1 MMVKDEK
8 ISVWYEEKFVLSPA
22 EEHKWTPRV
31 VGAMW
36 EGTVEGGEDAGMVRA
51 EKMGEV
57 KAAVRVEIVSQQQK
71 AGQAR
76 AGSGPVR
83 VEPEHRP
90 LAGRADSFREVGD
103 AMLPPD
109 PAEVPDMTTWYGTY
123 ANNMQVSDLSKKDI
137 DFYLN
142 SNIVKNAKADDKRVQ
157 DFIRALE
164 YWHSRAGDRR
174 KGGR

>member
-1 MMVKDEK
+1 MVKDEK

-36 EGTVEGGEDAGMVRA
+36 EGTVEAGEDAGMVRA

-57 KAAVRVEIVSQQQK
+57 KAAVRVEIASQKQT
-71 AGQAR
+71 ASQAR

-83 VEPEHRP
+83 FEEQAPITLPPEPSP
-90 LAGRADSFREVGD
+90 TVP
-103 AMLPPD
+103 PPD

-123 ANNMQVSDLSKKDI
+123 TNNMQVSDLSKKDI